1 MSNSINSKP
10 VARFINALGMA
21 TRSKIKSATKVD
33 FRDGP
38 FKGVIRRF
46 GSDSFKYCEKGRFTI
61 VEGEAMHGREGVD
74 QIVFFYCPIKW
85 SDSEKQLN
93 ATERKKVF
101 QTVREYL
108 DKKKIKWKFSYW
120 R

>member
-1 MSNSINSKP
+1 
-10 VARFINALGMA
+10 MA
-21 TRSKIKSATKVD
+21 TRSKIIPAKKANPQQNPVKA
-33 FRDGP
+33 
-38 FKGVIRRF
+38 VIRRY
-46 GSDSFKYCEKGRFTI
+46 GSDSFKYCEKDRFTI
-61 VEGEAMHGREGVD
+61 VEGEPMHGGEGVD
-74 QIVFFYCPIKW
+74 RIIFFYCPMKW

-101 QTVREYL
+101 QTVGEYL